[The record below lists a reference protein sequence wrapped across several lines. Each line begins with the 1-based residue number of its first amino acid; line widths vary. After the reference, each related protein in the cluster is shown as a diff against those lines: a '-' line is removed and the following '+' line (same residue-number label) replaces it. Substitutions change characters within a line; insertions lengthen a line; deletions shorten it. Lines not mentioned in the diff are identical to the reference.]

1 MSVRVVR
8 TRTSSRSAVSYV
20 LAGFAG
26 GLVVGAMAWR
36 RQQNSAHD
44 QLFATSV
51 VQRAAAIG
59 WLARTPSVENARLL
73 RDYIRWERRPTLRR
87 RAERALDDLLLALES

>member
-1 MSVRVVR
+1 MQRAG
-8 TRTSSRSAVSYV
+8 RSATRGTMPYM

-26 GLVVGAMAWR
+26 GVVIGAMVWR
-36 RQQNSAHD
+36 RQQNAAHD
-44 QLFATSV
+44 QLFAASA

-59 WLARTPSVENARLL
+59 WIARSPSVENARLL

-87 RAERALDDLLLALES
+87 RAEHALDRLLLALES

>member
-1 MSVRVVR
+1 MMRLVR
-8 TRTSSRSAVSYV
+8 RTSSRGALTYV

-26 GLVVGAMAWR
+26 GVVMGALAWR
-36 RQQNSAHD
+36 KQQAMAHD
-44 QLFATSV
+44 QLFAASAI
-51 VQRAAAIG
+51 QRAAAIG

-87 RAERALDDLLLALES
+87 RAERALARLLLALES